1 MQTQLLHELANKCL
15 HTDDAVPSRCMTTEA
30 ERDTAGHVIRLWMP
44 EGWQD
49 KLASF
54 GPAFASQS
62 YSTSMDFSSDMNF
75 LQRLDDASQPTS
87 SFVKNFRQSYST
99 STDFNFL
106 QSLED
111 DDSSGATPMQS
122 FDGDFP
128 GMSSKF
134 DKGKHMGILESVS
147 LEKPRRRPRS
157 FTRVTLRGL
166 NKMVEAVEEGRV
178 VMAACHSYLVQSE
191 GRQFESAA
199 SGNTSREQRSTPVI
213 KWDWRDGRSRPNSSQ
228 IVGHSKRLRETW
240 KALSELSADMVKV
253 SAENKELGGDILF
266 AKLPSVVTWYMPHF
280 EGMCPGLNS
289 TATPLEDLFDILA
302 HTTLLT
308 GGKPRWDIVQSLHHV
323 IIAAGGGR
331 FISNDGIKYFEGALR
346 HWVSKLS
353 DRDWHNWMRRLDDVL
368 AASFKNSTNNTKF
381 TTRKFQVTK
390 GSRRLLTVGG
400 SKANRESAVVKLEQQ
415 LMSRWAVVGVG
426 RDIDPETKGAG
437 EEEAVY
443 LHDSEGRRMHWI
455 RDQMNLGRGTFGEV
469 FRVQF
474 WLTMNFAAVKRI
486 EIAGVAGPK
495 QNDVVQKVKKEMSV
509 MKSLDHRNIVRF
521 IGYEVYNSIWHLFME
536 FCPEGTLRS
545 LVESWK
551 EAASIPPVYTWQ
563 PPPLTT
569 FFPPY
574 LLLLTRACDPS
585 SRRPRAWCT
594 LK

>member
-1 MQTQLLHELANKCL
+1 
-15 HTDDAVPSRCMTTEA
+15 MTSEA

-49 KLASF
+49 EILSH
-54 GPAFASQS
+54 GPAFATQSYSTSVEFSSDTSFLQRLDDSSQPTALGDKIFRQS
-62 YSTSMDFSSDMNF
+62 YSTSMD
-75 LQRLDDASQPTS
+75 L
-87 SFVKNFRQSYST
+87 
-99 STDFNFL
+99 NFL

-111 DDSSGATPMQS
+111 DVGGGATPMQS
-122 FDGDFP
+122 FDGNLP

-134 DKGKHMGILESVS
+134 DKGSHVGILQAVS
-147 LEKPRRRPRS
+147 DHRKPSRRPRC

-166 NKMVEAVEEGRV
+166 NKMVEAVDQGRV
-178 VMAACHSYLVQSE
+178 IMAACHSYLVQSE

-199 SGNTSREQRSTPVI
+199 SGNTSREKGNTPVI

-228 IVGHSKRLRETW
+228 IESHTKRLRETW

-253 SAENKELGGDILF
+253 SAKNKELGGDFLF
-266 AKLPSVVTWYMPHF
+266 AKLPSVVAWYKPHF
-280 EGMCPGLNS
+280 EGLCSGFNS
-289 TATPLEDLFDILA
+289 TATPLEDLFDLLA

-323 IIAAGGGR
+323 IVAAGGGR
-331 FISNDGIKYFEGALR
+331 FMSTDGVKYFEGALR

-368 AASFKNSTNNTKF
+368 AAAFKNATNNTKF
-381 TTRKFQVTK
+381 TVRKFQVAK
-390 GSRRLLTVGG
+390 GSRRPSTIGG
-400 SKANRESAVVKLEQQ
+400 SKAKRESAVGKLEQQ
-415 LMSRWAVVGVG
+415 LMSRSAIVGVG
-426 RDIDPETKGAG
+426 RDIDPETRGAG

-443 LHDSEGRRMHWI
+443 LHDGEGRRMHWI
-455 RDQMNLGRGTFGEV
+455 RDEMNLGRGTFGEV

-486 EIAGVAGPK
+486 EISGVAGPK
-495 QNDVVQKVKKEMSV
+495 QSDVVQKIKKEMSV
-509 MKSLDHRNIVRF
+509 MKGLDHRNIVRF

-551 EAASIPPVYTWQ
+551 EAASIPPVYTRQ
-563 PPPLTT
+563 PPLTII
-569 FFPPY
+569 FFHPY
-574 LLLLTRACDPS
+574 LLFLTRTCDPS
-585 SRRPRAWCT
+585 SCRPRAWCT
-594 LK
+594 SK